1 MKLRALTGVES
12 FPSLRLSENLAEA
25 EFLAIHPHPYRWGI
39 PRRRV
44 KLSSIPKYP
53 ILNKVYLMIIAL
65 SMDFVAFL

>member
-1 MKLRALTGVES
+1 MKLHALTGVES

-44 KLSSIPKYP
+44 KALGVTALRLSCARGYP
-53 ILNKVYLMIIAL
+53 LL
-65 SMDFVAFL
+65 SLR